1 MAKYTVDGINVADL
15 ILYGT
20 TTNVSQYVDF
30 PSGSG
35 DNRGIALCDNFGY
48 MVNGTDVA
56 TYYRGVQYDFNTTS
70 ELNISVAPYRKFK
83 HVSSLLYAGGGGGG
97 GWGGQGWNG
106 GNRVGG
112 QQGAAGGWGGYSYLR
127 KAYILDKR
135 ALYHNVGNGGTGGGP
150 GFNSNTPSQQAR
162 TGGDGGP
169 GNAGNSSELG
179 FYYNGQNT
187 YYRFHGATGGAG
199 GGGGQGGRSNSPA
212 AAVGAS
218 GGNYFGN
225 GGGSAANS
233 VNDSYVYNYGIRD
246 GSPGNGGA
254 ANGNTAEA
262 GYGWVWF
269 MYEKN

>member
-112 QQGAAGGWGGYSYLR
+112 QQGAAG
-127 KAYILDKR
+127 
-135 ALYHNVGNGGTGGGP
+135 
-150 GFNSNTPSQQAR
+150 
-162 TGGDGGP
+162 
-169 GNAGNSSELG
+169 
-179 FYYNGQNT
+179 
-187 YYRFHGATGGAG
+187 
-199 GGGGQGGRSNSPA
+199 
-212 AAVGAS
+212 
-218 GGNYFGN
+218 
-225 GGGSAANS
+225 
-233 VNDSYVYNYGIRD
+233 
-246 GSPGNGGA
+246 
-254 ANGNTAEA
+254 
-262 GYGWVWF
+262 
-269 MYEKN
+269 